1 MTEQTVDDPFS
12 PASEHQSL
20 LQDVRE
26 RARTDAVR
34 HAEDLLG
41 RDLPIVEEV
50 EAMGTHRVVRLGL
63 RRQELIAAA
72 RDALAAA
79 AQQRQLAEQRLRAAL
94 AALAAE
100 GVPQDQLALEA
111 LDRPLQPERIAAMF
125 GAATLAAA
133 VAGGVWLGALGV
145 MIAVLVCL
153 ACATALGVAVCMPSA
168 HRAETARLSAL
179 RRERR
184 NAELGLSAADDA
196 HLAAE
201 RALADLPGRA
211 LRLLEGELAFVK
223 EFVSLYE
230 SEVFRTLPPGALAD
244 GRGLGRQ
251 REPEIDMPGWAREEV
266 LV

>member
-1 MTEQTVDDPFS
+1 MSNQIADDPFN
-12 PASEHQSL
+12 PASEHRAL

-41 RDLPIVEEV
+41 RDLPIIEEA
-50 EAMGTHRVVRLGL
+50 EAMGRHRVVRLGL
-63 RRQELIAAA
+63 RRQQLIAAA
-72 RDALAAA
+72 RDALATAA
-79 AQQRQLAEQRLRAAL
+79 RRRQLAEQRLQATR

-111 LDRPLQPERIAAMF
+111 LDRPLQAERIAAMF

-133 VAGGVWLGALGV
+133 VGGGLWLGALGV
-145 MIAVLVCL
+145 TIAVLVCL
-153 ACATALGVAVCMPSA
+153 ACATALGVAVFMPSA

-184 NAELGLSAADDA
+184 KAELGLSAAGDA

-201 RALADLPGRA
+201 RALADLPGQA
-211 LRLLEGELAFVK
+211 LRLLEGEMAFVE

-251 REPEIDMPGWAREEV
+251 REPEIETPGWAREEV

>member
-1 MTEQTVDDPFS
+1 MSDQTIENPFS
-12 PASEHQSL
+12 PASEHQAL

-26 RARTDAVR
+26 RARTDAMR

-41 RDLPIVEEV
+41 RDLPIVEEA
-50 EAMGTHRVVRLGL
+50 EAMGRHRVVRLGL

-79 AQQRQLAEQRLRAAL
+79 AQRRQLAEQRLRAAF

-111 LDRPLQPERIAAMF
+111 LDRPLQPERIVAMF
-125 GAATLAAA
+125 GVAMLAAA
-133 VAGGVWLGALGV
+133 VGGGLWLGALGV

-153 ACATALGVAVCMPSA
+153 ACATAFGTAVFMPSA

-184 NAELGLSAADDA
+184 NAEVGLSAASDA

-201 RALADLPGRA
+201 RALSDLPGRA
-211 LRLLEGELAFVK
+211 LTLFEGELAFAK

-244 GRGLGRQ
+244 GRGLRQ
-251 REPEIDMPGWAREEV
+251 REPEIEIPGWAREEV
-266 LV
+266 PV